1 MHTVKNQKK
10 LVERVRKIGGQ
21 VEALERLL
29 EGTTGE
35 GEDVSLILQT
45 VASVRGALNGL
56 MCELIE
62 GHIREHILAD
72 EATSRLDRER
82 AVEDVVEVVKRY
94 LK

>member
-10 LVERVRKIGGQ
+10 LMERVRKIGGQ

-62 GHIREHILAD
+62 GHIREHILGD

>member
-1 MHTVKNQKK
+1 MHTIKNRKK
-10 LVERVRKIGGQ
+10 LLERARKIGGQ
-21 VEALERLL
+21 VEALERLIA
-29 EGTTGE
+29 GTTGE

-72 EATSRLDRER
+72 AGTTPLDRQQ

>member
-10 LVERVRKIGGQ
+10 LLERVRKIGGQ
-21 VEALERLL
+21 VEALERLIA
-29 EGTTGE
+29 ETTGE

-56 MCELIE
+56 MSELIE
-62 GHIREHILAD
+62 GHIREHILSD
-72 EATSRLDRER
+72 EGTTLLDRER

>member
-1 MHTVKNQKK
+1 M
-10 LVERVRKIGGQ
+10 ERVRKIGGQ

>member
-82 AVEDVVEVVKRY
+82 AVEDGVEVVKRY

>member
-1 MHTVKNQKK
+1 VKDQKK
-10 LVERVRKIGGQ
+10 LLERVRKIGGQ

-29 EGTTGE
+29 SQTTGE
-35 GEDVSLILQT
+35 SEDVSLILQT
-45 VASVRGALNGL
+45 VASARGALNGL

-62 GHIREHILAD
+62 GHIREHILAGA
-72 EATSRLDRER
+72 EVSALDRER

>member
-1 MHTVKNQKK
+1 
-10 LVERVRKIGGQ
+10 
-21 VEALERLL
+21 
-29 EGTTGE
+29 
-35 GEDVSLILQT
+35 
-45 VASVRGALNGL
+45 

>member
-45 VASVRGALNGL
+45 VASVRGP
-56 MCELIE
+56 
-62 GHIREHILAD
+62 
-72 EATSRLDRER
+72 
-82 AVEDVVEVVKRY
+82 
-94 LK
+94 

>member
-1 MHTVKNQKK
+1 LHTVKNQKK

>member
-62 GHIREHILAD
+62 GHIREHILGD